1 MLDALLFGNELV
13 GQVSILTLQ
22 LINSL
27 VQRLNLL
34 PLLRDG
40 LVLVTL
46 EVFRLRLPVA
56 NLGREFSVFFL
67 QLLHCFLLQALKLFQ
82 MLNLLSQVLVFLV
95 VNFFVLSLALRLCLE
110 STGSL
115 LFFS

>member
-67 QLLHCFLLQALKLFQ
+67 QLLHCFLFQALKLFQ